1 MTQLHEKI
9 DKAVKDYADALVAA
23 VVKAKP
29 DIAMAHECEE
39 TTSED
44 GKYHASICDIQTEMG
59 YVTIFP
65 DFAKESAKAAIL
77 NRGMIRAMEIEG
89 FDDETINNAPVY
101 GALLP
106 MTKANIKI
114 LTLILTKD
122 VGLQHQKNFDD
133 NEEHDEQQFS

>member
-1 MTQLHEKI
+1 MAKFHEKI
-9 DKAVKDYADALVAA
+9 DKAVKDYADAIVSS
-23 VVKAKP
+23 VVKANP

-39 TTSED
+39 TTSE
-44 GKYHASICDIQTEMG
+44 GGEYFASICDIQTETG

-77 NRGMIRAMEIEG
+77 NRGLIRAMELEG
-89 FDDETINNAPVY
+89 FDDDTINDAPVY

-106 MTKANIKI
+106 MTKSNIKM

-133 NEEHDEQQFS
+133 DEE